1 LSSTKEK
8 NRALVYKALTDP
20 AFRKQLATQPAK
32 ALGAETLTP
41 EKAKMVKTAL
51 SAIQEV
57 ELKLNSIADELLC
70 ANGGPCGI
78 ARVDVKAKTTGTI
91 AKR

>member
-1 LSSTKEK
+1 MSSTKEK

-20 AFRKQLATQPAK
+20 DFRKQLTTQPAK
-32 ALGAETLTP
+32 ALGVTTLTP

-57 ELKLNSIADELLC
+57 ELKLNGIADELLC

-78 ARVDVKAKTTGTI
+78 ARIDVAAKTTKTI
-91 AKR
+91 TKR